1 MVPLA
6 MVAIGALV
14 ACSLAIDTDHLRNG
28 GPAADGRSD
37 AGDAVAPFDA
47 DTDAAFDAAAEDDTA
62 PTTDSPSPIIGA
74 VFTLGGSEGTTTIT
88 HTPDVLRLEIH
99 ADGTVGH
106 WTVEAPMP
114 AAAAACA
121 SASSGR
127 TLYVLGGDVSG
138 LTTQSARF
146 APIVSGF
153 RLGDWSTATKLPD
166 DRIKLGA
173 VATDSHVYAIGGQTG
188 ATGATVHA
196 DALVAASNPD
206 GSLGAWTTTT
216 SLPAPRFGL
225 ATLTVGGYVYAIAG
239 AATPGGPG
247 ESTVFKSKIAAD
259 GSLSAW
265 TTTAPLPAGLVGT
278 SGAVIGTRLFVVGGY
293 GGAHAVHYAQPD
305 ASGDVAAW
313 TTASSTMTSPH
324 AFFGLAATGSFLVS
338 MAGFDDGSAS
348 TDVVEIAT
356 LSGGSLGAFRT
367 IEKLPAARRFV
378 GGFGVP

>member
-1 MVPLA
+1 
-6 MVAIGALV
+6 MVAMGTLA

-28 GPAADGRSD
+28 GPAADGGFDASD
-37 AGDAVAPFDA
+37 A
-47 DTDAAFDAAAEDDTA
+47 DAAFDTDADST
-62 PTTDSPSPIIGA
+62 PTIDSASPIIGA
-74 VFTLGGSEGTTTIT
+74 VFTLGGTAGTTSTT

-99 ADGTVGH
+99 ADGTVGR
-106 WTVEAPMP
+106 WTAEAPMP

-127 TLYVLGGDVSG
+127 YLYVLGADLSA
-138 LTTQSARF
+138 LTTQSVRF

-173 VATDSHVYAIGGQTG
+173 IATDSHVYAIGGQSG

-196 DALVAASNPD
+196 DALVAATNPD
-206 GSLGAWTTTT
+206 GSLGAWTNTTP
-216 SLPAPRFGL
+216 LPAPRFGL
-225 ATLTVGGYVYAIAG
+225 ATVTVGEYVYAIAG
-239 AATPGGPG
+239 AASSGGAG
-247 ESTVFKSKIAAD
+247 ESTVFKSKIGAD

-265 TTTAPLPAGLVGT
+265 TTTAPLPVGLVGT
-278 SGAVIGTRLFVVGGY
+278 SAVVLGSRIYVVGGY
-293 GGAHAVHYAQPD
+293 GGTRAIHYANPD

-313 TTASSTMTSPH
+313 TTASSTLTSPH
-324 AFFGLAATGSFLVS
+324 AFFGLAATGSFLIAI
-338 MAGFDDGSAS
+338 AGFDEGSAS

-356 LSGGSLGAFRT
+356 LSAGSLGAFRT
-367 IEKLPAARRFV
+367 IEKLPMARRFV